1 MAMLS
6 FPKYPDLGCSRMAQG
21 AYYEHFKTSPGQDTI
36 ICSLCWLNRS
46 KMVMPFGEPSF
57 SLVESYTASFLA
69 MKVEWGGRDNSF
81 STTIK

>member
-6 FPKYPDLGCSRMAQG
+6 FPKYGCSRMPQG

-36 ICSLCWLNRS
+36 ICWLNRS
-46 KMVMPFGEPSF
+46 KMVMSFGEPSF